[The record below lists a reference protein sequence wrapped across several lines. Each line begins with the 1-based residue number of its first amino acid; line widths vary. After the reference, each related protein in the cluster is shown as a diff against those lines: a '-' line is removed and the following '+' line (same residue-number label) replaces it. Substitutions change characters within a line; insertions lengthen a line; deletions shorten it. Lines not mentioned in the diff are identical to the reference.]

1 LLLTLLFPTLG
12 PRLFSSAALRL
23 ISAGLAFRE
32 LAQGICFAEGFP
44 RNLAFAF
51 THYLSERPENEAKQQ
66 EK

>member
-1 LLLTLLFPTLG
+1 M
-12 PRLFSSAALRL
+12 ADLRRDL
-23 ISAGLAFRE
+23 IFRLAFRE

-66 EK
+66 DN